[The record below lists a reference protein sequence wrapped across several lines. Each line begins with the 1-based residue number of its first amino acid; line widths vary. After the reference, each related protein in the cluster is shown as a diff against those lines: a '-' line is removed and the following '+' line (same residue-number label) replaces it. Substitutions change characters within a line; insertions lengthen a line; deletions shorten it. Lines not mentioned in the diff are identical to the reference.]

1 MKKTLPPEKVLAD
14 LAQKG
19 ITIRVS
25 SIKGVS
31 EEAPSSYK
39 DVTEVVDVCKQH
51 IFYSANYMVGH
62 QAGISKKAFR
72 LEPVCVV
79 KG

>member
-1 MKKTLPPEKVLAD
+1 MKKLLKPSEVLSD

-19 ITIRVS
+19 ITIRVGS
-25 SIKGVS
+25 VNSIA

-39 DVTEVVDVCKQH
+39 DVTEVVEVCH
-51 IFYSANYMVGH
+51 A
-62 QAGISKKAFR
+62 AGISKKAFR
-72 LEPVCVV
+72 LEPLCVI